1 MYQLISMHFLENFA
15 YLSTLSI
22 CKAPLRFLDIP
33 EQSDKG
39 YHVKIKR
46 PTLQNICSFLPSIHS
61 SYYYFLVSFCKLVF
75 LVLPFSRTF
84 LSIRIIFL
92 SCQPLITTSYHPLLQ
107 QHCRVI
113 NSTMLQVFVHCLKF
127 CNVFCRLLKKLI
139 TQNKDQAQ
147 LIQEQNKRLKF
158 GWVVS
163 NKFRISGMLLK
174 RLCKTRCVSLKITRL
189 FTGGGGI
196 P

>member
-61 SYYYFLVSFCKLVF
+61 SYHYFLVSFCKLVF

-92 SCQPLITTSYHPLLQ
+92 NNISLLSTSYYYLISPFATVVLSCHQ
-107 QHCRVI
+107 QHYAAGFCSLSQV
-113 NSTMLQVFVHCLKF
+113 LQCILPTIKEA
-127 CNVFCRLLKKLI
+127 NYPKQRLGLAHPGTK
-139 TQNKDQAQ
+139 
-147 LIQEQNKRLKF
+147 QE
-158 GWVVS
+158 
-163 NKFRISGMLLK
+163 
-174 RLCKTRCVSLKITRL
+174 T
-189 FTGGGGI
+189 
-196 P
+196 

>member
-61 SYYYFLVSFCKLVF
+61 SYQYFLVSFCKLVF

-92 SCQPLITTSYHPLLQ
+92 NNISHLSTSYYYLISPFATVVLCLQ
-107 QHCRVI
+107 
-113 NSTMLQVFVHCLKF
+113 
-127 CNVFCRLLKKLI
+127 
-139 TQNKDQAQ
+139 
-147 LIQEQNKRLKF
+147 
-158 GWVVS
+158 
-163 NKFRISGMLLK
+163 
-174 RLCKTRCVSLKITRL
+174 
-189 FTGGGGI
+189 
-196 P
+196 